1 MLYRKKKKKK
11 DSIKARRKAEG
22 HWGWLYQRLVERF
35 QIVRDDGGDSVD
47 TKNLRYIS
55 FLKNNNNIKPLRAE
69 DSLRGRMEK
78 GTERIRTQLFRF
90 DT

>member
-55 FLKNNNNIKPLRAE
+55 
-69 DSLRGRMEK
+69 DSGATVLTDVG
-78 GTERIRTQLFRF
+78 GWA
-90 DT
+90 